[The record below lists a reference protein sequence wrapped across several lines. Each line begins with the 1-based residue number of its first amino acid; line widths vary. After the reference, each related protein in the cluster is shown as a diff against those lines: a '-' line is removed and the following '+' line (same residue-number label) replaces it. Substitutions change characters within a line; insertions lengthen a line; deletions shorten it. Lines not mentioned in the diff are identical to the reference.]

1 MKEFLQNLKGDK
13 VIWGL
18 AIIMAITSVVIVY
31 SAISN
36 LAWRSSDGGSLFILL
51 FKHSIFLILGLVS
64 MYGAYRIPYKF
75 FSSLSALMIPIVVVL
90 LLFTIMQGKQ
100 ISGANASRWIQI
112 PYIGMGIQTSTIA
125 AIILFTYV
133 ARYLAKIQGKAI
145 KFTEALIPLWLPV
158 MLFAGLILPANFST
172 AALLVLNVGVILLIG
187 GYPFKQLLS
196 MFLVGIAGLTLF
208 VVVAVSFPDAMPN
221 RVHTWASRVGYEL
234 SKEDGLKKLP
244 PDNKEQYQVES
255 AKIAVAMGGV
265 FGQGPG
271 KSVQK
276 NHLPQSSSDFIF
288 AIIIEEFGF
297 IGAIGIVLL
306 YVVFLLR
313 VVIVSGKAPTVFG
326 SLLVLALGIPII
338 FQALVNMAVAVGLFP
353 VTGQPLPF
361 ISSGGTS
368 IWMVGFAIGMILSVS
383 RETQELE
390 EKEALG
396 LNNIEKEEN
405 INEFIGSDIEEVI

>member
-64 MYGAYRIPYKF
+64 MYGAYKIPYKF
-75 FSSLSALMIPIVVVL
+75 FSSLSALMIPFVVVL

-133 ARYLAKIQGKAI
+133 ARYLAKTQDVKV
-145 KFTEALIPLWLPV
+145 KFKDTLLPLWLPV
-158 MLFAGLILPANFST
+158 IAIAGLILPANFST
-172 AALLVLNVGVILLIG
+172 AALLVLNVGVILIIGRYPIKHLAVMVLIG
-187 GYPFKQLLS
+187 SITLS
-196 MFLVGIAGLTLF
+196 SFVGL
-208 VVVAVSFPDAMPN
+208 AVNFPDAFPN
-221 RVHTWASRVGYEL
+221 RVHTWASRLGYEL
-234 SKEDGLKKLP
+234 SKEEGLKKLP
-244 PDNKEQYQVES
+244 EDKKEQYQVES

-297 IGAIGIVLL
+297 LGAIGIVLL
-306 YVVFLLR
+306 YVTFIIR
-313 VVIVSGKAPTVFG
+313 VAIVSGKAPTMFG

-383 RETQELE
+383 RETQELK

-396 LNNIEKEEN
+396 GNNIEQEEN
-405 INEFIGSDIEEVI
+405 INELIGSELEEVI

>member
-13 VIWGL
+13 VIWG
-18 AIIMAITSVVIVY
+18 IVFVMAITSVVIVY

-36 LAWRSSDGGSLFILL
+36 LAWRSSDGGSVFILL
-51 FKHSIFLILGLVS
+51 FKHSIFLVLGLAT
-64 MYGAYRIPYKF
+64 MYGAYKIPYKF

-90 LLFTIMQGKQ
+90 LLFTLMQGKQ

-112 PYIGMGIQTSTIA
+112 PYVGMGIQTSTIA
-125 AIILFTYV
+125 SIILFTYV
-133 ARYLAKIQGKAI
+133 ARYLAKIQDKVV
-145 KFTEALIPLWLPV
+145 KFKDTLLPLWLPV
-158 MLFAGLILPANFST
+158 ITIAGLILPANFST
-172 AALLVLNVGVILLIG
+172 AALLVLNVGVILLVG
-187 GYPFKQLLS
+187 RYPIKHLAV
-196 MFLVGIAGLTLF
+196 MVLVGSITLSSFVGL
-208 VVVAVSFPDAMPN
+208 AVNYPDAFPN
-221 RVHTWASRVGYEL
+221 RVHTWASRLGYEI
-234 SKEDGLKKLP
+234 SKEEGLTKLP
-244 PDNKEQYQVES
+244 ENKKEQYQVES
-255 AKIAVAMGGV
+255 AKIAVAIGGV

-297 IGAIGIVLL
+297 IGALGLIVL
-306 YVVFLLR
+306 YVFFLVR
-313 VVIVSGKAPTVFG
+313 VVIVSGKAPTIFG

-338 FQALVNMAVAVGLFP
+338 LQALVNMAVAVGLFP

-405 INEFIGSDIEEVI
+405 TNELIGAELEEVI